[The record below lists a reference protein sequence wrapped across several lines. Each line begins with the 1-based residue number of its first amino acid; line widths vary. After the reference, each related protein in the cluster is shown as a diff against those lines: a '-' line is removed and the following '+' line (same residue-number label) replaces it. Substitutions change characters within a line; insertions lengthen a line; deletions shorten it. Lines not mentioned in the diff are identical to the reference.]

1 MTRLAGKTAL
11 ITGAAG
17 GIGAA
22 AARLFAENG
31 ARLALTDINAEGGEA
46 VARQIRDGGGEAVFI
61 PADIAEPEAVAAMV
75 ARAVDALGGLR
86 VVYNNA
92 GGATA
97 KDGKVTEIPLDEF
110 WRTIGV
116 DLFGTFLTCR
126 FAIPHLAAAG
136 GGSIVNTTS
145 IRALVGTQGADAYTC
160 AKGGVV
166 ALTRA
171 LAQECADRN
180 IRVNAVA
187 PGVVLTERVK
197 RLLRHDDPLVAKSL
211 LGAGE
216 PIDVAYLA
224 LYLACDESRRVT
236 GAILPVDSGASAH

>member
-17 GIGAA
+17 GIGAT

-31 ARLALTDINAEGGEA
+31 ARLALTDINAQGGEA
-46 VARQIRDGGGEAVFI
+46 VARQIRDGGGEAVFLR
-61 PADIAEPEAVAAMV
+61 ADIAEPEAVEAMV

-92 GGATA
+92 GGATP

-145 IRALVGTQGADAYTC
+145 IRAMVGTQGADAYTC
-160 AKGGVV
+160 AKGGIVT
-166 ALTRA
+166 LTRA

>member
-17 GIGAA
+17 GIGAE
-22 AARLFAENG
+22 AARLFAKNG

-61 PADIAEPEAVAAMV
+61 PADIAEPEAVEAMV
-75 ARAVDALGGLR
+75 ARTVDALGGLQ

-92 GGATA
+92 GGATP

-145 IRALVGTQGADAYTC
+145 IRAMVGTQGADAYTC
-160 AKGGVV
+160 AKGGIVT
-166 ALTRA
+166 LTRA

-180 IRVNAVA
+180 IRVNAIA

-197 RLLRHDDPLVAKSL
+197 AMLRHDDPLVAKSL
-211 LGAGE
+211 LGASE

>member
-75 ARAVDALGGLR
+75 ARAVDALGGLQ

-92 GGATA
+92 GGATP

-160 AKGGVV
+160 AKGGIVT
-166 ALTRA
+166 LTRA

-197 RLLRHDDPLVAKSL
+197 AMLRHDDPLVVKSL
-211 LGAGE
+211 LGASE

>member
-1 MTRLAGKTAL
+1 M
-11 ITGAAG
+11 
-17 GIGAA
+17 
-22 AARLFAENG
+22 
-31 ARLALTDINAEGGEA
+31 
-46 VARQIRDGGGEAVFI
+46 
-61 PADIAEPEAVAAMV
+61 
-75 ARAVDALGGLR
+75 
-86 VVYNNA
+86 
-92 GGATA
+92 
-97 KDGKVTEIPLDEF
+97 TEIPLDEF

-145 IRALVGTQGADAYTC
+145 IRAMVGTQGADAYTC
-160 AKGGVV
+160 AKGGIVT
-166 ALTRA
+166 LTRA

-197 RLLRHDDPLVAKSL
+197 AMLRHDDPLVVKSL
-211 LGAGE
+211 LGASE

>member
-1 MTRLAGKTAL
+1 MTRLAGKTVL

-17 GIGAA
+17 GIGAE
-22 AARLFAENG
+22 AARLFAKNG

-61 PADIAEPEAVAAMV
+61 PADIAEPEAVEAMV
-75 ARAVDALGGLR
+75 ARAVDALGGLQ

-92 GGATA
+92 GGATP

-166 ALTRA
+166 TLTRA

-211 LGAGE
+211 LGASE
-216 PIDVAYLA
+216 AIDVAYLA

>member
-17 GIGAA
+17 GIGAE

-31 ARLALTDINAEGGEA
+31 ARLALTDINAEAGEA

-61 PADIAEPEAVAAMV
+61 PADIAEPEAVEAMV

-97 KDGKVTEIPLDEF
+97 KDGRVTEIPLDEF
-110 WRTIGV
+110 WRAIGV

-145 IRALVGTQGADAYTC
+145 IRAMVGTQGADAYTC
-160 AKGGVV
+160 AKGGIVT
-166 ALTRA
+166 LTRA

-211 LGAGE
+211 LGASE

>member
-17 GIGAA
+17 GIGAE

-75 ARAVDALGGLR
+75 AGAVDALGGLQ

-92 GGATA
+92 GGATP

-110 WRTIGV
+110 
-116 DLFGTFLTCR
+116 
-126 FAIPHLAAAG
+126 
-136 GGSIVNTTS
+136 
-145 IRALVGTQGADAYTC
+145 
-160 AKGGVV
+160 
-166 ALTRA
+166 
-171 LAQECADRN
+171 
-180 IRVNAVA
+180 
-187 PGVVLTERVK
+187 
-197 RLLRHDDPLVAKSL
+197 
-211 LGAGE
+211 
-216 PIDVAYLA
+216 
-224 LYLACDESRRVT
+224 
-236 GAILPVDSGASAH
+236 